1 MAIINLLLR
10 PLSSFGLYK
19 ALQDRTG
26 STNVAILPGA
36 NPNMFGNAFG
46 KINNNPARNG
56 DH

>member
-19 ALQDRTG
+19 ALQDRAG

-36 NPNMFGNAFG
+36 NANIFNFG
-46 KINNNPARNG
+46 KI
-56 DH
+56 